1 MSCSSSDTVLEFRR
15 EEIED
20 VNSLA
25 SLSFGFKDQGR
36 CQDAVNRS
44 TFVMP
49 PRNGVLRSLFGSR
62 HVISCERVGRLARA
76 LGPFALRS
84 V

>member
-25 SLSFGFKDQGR
+25 SLSFGF
-36 CQDAVNRS
+36 
-44 TFVMP
+44 
-49 PRNGVLRSLFGSR
+49 
-62 HVISCERVGRLARA
+62 
-76 LGPFALRS
+76 
-84 V
+84 